1 MKKSFKLLGAG
12 ALLFAGGFLGSYFA
26 NTHGVEQ
33 RVKKEVEK
41 TRLEARITLP
51 FGTDTLFAIPD
62 TFSAREKFSD
72 DSEEY
77 DYWKTKVGFSYQTDN
92 LREGIG
98 TEYNYS
104 IMSPFLDHT
113 DEWLSI
119 WNFDGK
125 PLGRILGSS
134 QINIYDEDHDTIPDR
149 INIEDRVN
157 NTSVTI
163 NRDDRRGFLDY
174 VFLDYVGGDRK
185 GVLIYQGCNQETAKA
200 LFDLYTAKFQ
210 EFQRVHNIIIRID
223 SYIPKM
229 EIIEINP
236 WSN

>member
-1 MKKSFKLLGAG
+1 MKESFKLLGAG
-12 ALLFAGGFLGSYFA
+12 ALLFAGSFLGSYFA

-33 RVKKEVEK
+33 RVKEEVEK

-51 FGTDTLFAIPD
+51 FGVDTLFAIPD

-98 TEYNYS
+98 TGYNYS

-125 PLGRILGSS
+125 PLGRIFGSS
-134 QINIYDEDHDTIPDR
+134 QIDIYDEDHDTIPDR
-149 INIEDRVN
+149 INIEDKVN

-174 VFLDYVGGDRK
+174 FRESRN
-185 GVLIYQGCNQETAKA
+185 GVLEYTGCNQETAKS

-210 EFQRVHNIIIRID
+210 EFQRVHNIRIRID
-223 SYIPKM
+223 AYIPKM